1 MEFKTHATLH
11 KDGTYSIGVNLD
23 YGFMSPDDLI
33 KIAELAK
40 KYNVTEIM
48 ATTAKKISFYNV
60 PEENV
65 NPLWDEIVATFGDRV
80 RNPKGKIIV
89 CPGQG
94 HCKFAMPGF
103 EGHSLA
109 DGIVKISQAHNA
121 GKIKVGVATCPRCCS
136 MAQVRDIAVYAS
148 AKGWTV
154 AVGGNGGSKPASGT
168 TLATGLS
175 DEEALA
181 LVDKIYAYIEEKKN
195 GNERSTKLL
204 NRVGIDDLKQALGLE

>member
-33 KIAELAK
+33 SIAELAR
-40 KYNVTEIM
+40 KYNVTEIK

-109 DGIVKISQAHNA
+109 DEIVNISQAHNA

-175 DEEALA
+175 DEEAIA
-181 LVDKIYAYIEEKKN
+181 LVDKIYTYIEKKKN
-195 GNERSTKLL
+195 GSERTNRLL
-204 NRVGIDDLKQALGLE
+204 ARLGVDDLKAYLGLE

>member
-33 KIAELAK
+33 SIAELAK

-60 PEENV
+60 AEENV

-103 EGHSLA
+103 EGHTLA

>member
-60 PEENV
+60 AEENV

-103 EGHSLA
+103 EGHTLA

-154 AVGGNGGSKPASGT
+154 AVGGNGGAKPASGT
-168 TLATGLS
+168 TIATGLS
-175 DEEALA
+175 DDEAIA

>member
-60 PEENV
+60 AEENV

-103 EGHSLA
+103 EGHTLA

-175 DEEALA
+175 DEEAIA

>member
-60 PEENV
+60 AEENV

-103 EGHSLA
+103 EGHTLA

>member
-33 KIAELAK
+33 SIAELAK

-109 DGIVKISQAHNA
+109 DEIVKISQAHNA

-175 DEEALA
+175 DEEAIA

>member
-33 KIAELAK
+33 SIAELAK

-60 PEENV
+60 AEENV

-103 EGHSLA
+103 EGHTLA

-175 DEEALA
+175 DEEAIA

>member
-33 KIAELAK
+33 SIAELAK
-40 KYNVTEIM
+40 KYNVTEIL

-60 PEENV
+60 AEENV

-103 EGHSLA
+103 EGHTLA

-175 DEEALA
+175 DEEAIA

>member
-103 EGHSLA
+103 EGHTLA

>member
-40 KYNVTEIM
+40 KYNVSEIM

-60 PEENV
+60 AEENV

-103 EGHSLA
+103 EGHTLA

-136 MAQVRDIAVYAS
+136 MAQVRDIAVYAG

-154 AVGGNGGSKPASGT
+154 AVGGNGASRPAVGT